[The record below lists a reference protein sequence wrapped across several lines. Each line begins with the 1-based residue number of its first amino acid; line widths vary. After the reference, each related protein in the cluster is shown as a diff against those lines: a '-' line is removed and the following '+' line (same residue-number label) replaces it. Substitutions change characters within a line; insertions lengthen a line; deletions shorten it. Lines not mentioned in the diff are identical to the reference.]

1 MTIRKEYTTK
11 LSVGDVTIDRR
22 DIDMLDA
29 IDQHGSLHK
38 AADELGRSYARLQR
52 RVVEIEASVG
62 QITERRRGGSDG
74 GGTDL
79 TQTAHELR
87 QQFNQHDVEL
97 DGVSRVTES
106 IVTGTVQDRNGEL
119 ATVDT
124 NAGSILALV
133 PEGAKRVQVA
143 VRSDAVVLENSTE
156 ASQPAETSL
165 RNQFTGEVVDL
176 EHGEAITK
184 VTNRLTDSVTLHA
197 LITNTSAD
205 RLSIQPGQAIT
216 ASFKATA
223 ARAIRLGPT
232 LAE

>member
-1 MTIRKEYTTK
+1 MTFRKEYTTK
-11 LSVGDVTIDRR
+11 LSVGDVTLDRR
-22 DIDMLDA
+22 DIEMLDA

-52 RVVEIEASVG
+52 RVVEIEDSVG
-62 QITERRRGGSDG
+62 QITERRRGGTDG

-87 QQFNQHDVEL
+87 HQFNQHDVEL

-106 IVTGTVQDRNGEL
+106 VFTGTVQDRNGEL

-133 PEGAKRVQVA
+133 PDDAHRVQVA
-143 VRSDAVVLENSTE
+143 VRSDAVVLENPIET
-156 ASQPAETSL
+156 SQPAETSL
-165 RNQFTGEVVDL
+165 RNQFTGEVVDT
-176 EHGEAITK
+176 ESGDAITK
-184 VTNRLTDSVTLHA
+184 VTIRLSDSVDLHA
-197 LITNTSAD
+197 LITKASAD
-205 RLSIQPGQAIT
+205 RLSIRSEQSIT

-223 ARAIRLGPT
+223 ARAIRLEPT
-232 LAE
+232 LEE